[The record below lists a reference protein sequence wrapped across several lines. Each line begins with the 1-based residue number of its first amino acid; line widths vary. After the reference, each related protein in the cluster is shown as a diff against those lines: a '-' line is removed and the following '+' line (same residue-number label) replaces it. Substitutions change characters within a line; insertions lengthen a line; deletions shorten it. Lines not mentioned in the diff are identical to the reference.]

1 MTNTIRPGVVTS
13 LRIQGEVQARAETRE
28 PVTLGGQRTSDD
40 RARQVFGDGMQGRT
54 RGVNQGDLPGVG
66 RVFIAP
72 DKGTKSPL
80 GRSQSTRR
88 SEEAG

>member
-1 MTNTIRPGVVTS
+1 
-13 LRIQGEVQARAETRE
+13 
-28 PVTLGGQRTSDD
+28 
-40 RARQVFGDGMQGRT
+40 MQGRSSL
-54 RGVNQGDLPGVG
+54 VNQGDLFRTR

-80 GRSQSTRR
+80 GRSQSARS